1 MYLDRLV
8 DVLAAKRTSTKEKKD
23 KSTLKRLM
31 EEKAARDE
39 VRKQRLEKK
48 KEVQK
53 PKQKPTEKSV
63 EKTKPAE
70 VIKEQPA
77 DLKKAVAKIKAMK
90 KPSLFMVN
98 SNMSLMTDDPKEG
111 RKHYQEFL
119 VSVSNDDGIDIA
131 EILNKCVNLS
141 NKKGIHS
148 WVCDAEYLDPLTVVA
163 FSHNLEHFPN
173 TTEERTKQITTLD
186 LRTAKPFTQISLEDL
201 PGIGNPSEVRASLH
215 EAWAPIVEEI
225 GLEKPQEKKEKEP
238 KQSTPEAEP
247 EAVEPEAEDKT
258 EDKKPEEK
266 DPEDID
272 LGDEDKPAEDAEGV
286 EVEDAPR
293 VNVGRLRSLR
303 DPHCFILDPRTK
315 TAEYVDFLGPDKPG
329 ETPKASKVLATKAV
343 KFLTSRKL
351 KKKMGKNEYPVIVYF
366 LGGKDAEALK
376 TELKIADRPH
386 FSIGAVDKGL
396 FSLDEPFM
404 DFTLKVGNKTVKVDP
419 IITAEMNKAW
429 VDATSEV
436 SGNPITAIQA
446 NTSVPIDFFRLVNK
460 KQRPIEIYIGGQPEG
475 AGYKNTIY
483 VLASDIESNNFV
495 KLVRRFKMPS
505 LFYEGMSESSDIDAA
520 FKKIKPE
527 KITPANLLILVAEN
541 AFKPQDLMDVNK
553 ENEELAKSI
562 TGKITQLTMLHA
574 FAHVNLKN
582 KTKNPGSFVK
592 NNFMVG
598 THIAQFNANMTIC
611 FLWGSH
617 TQHVKV
623 DPKEVMKQ
631 LPFVKQVITSYL

>member
-1 MYLDRLV
+1 MSMYLDRLV
-8 DVLAAKRTSTKEKKD
+8 DVLAAKRTPTKEKKD
-23 KSTLKRLM
+23 KSTLKRLL

-48 KEVQK
+48 KKVQK
-53 PKQKPTEKSV
+53 PKQKPIEKSV
-63 EKTKPAE
+63 EKTKPAA

-77 DLKKAVAKIKAMK
+77 DLKKVLTKIKAME

-98 SNMSLMTDDPKEG
+98 SNMVLMVDDPKEG
-111 RKHYQEFL
+111 RKQYQEFL
-119 VSVSNDDGIDIA
+119 VGKSPDGDDIA
-131 EILNKCVNLS
+131 EILNKCVNIS

-148 WVCDAEYLDPLTVVA
+148 WVCAAEYIPLLAVEA
-163 FSHNLEHFPN
+163 FSNDLEHFPDHK
-173 TTEERTKQITTLD
+173 KQITIID
-186 LRTAKPFTQISLEDL
+186 LTAAKPFASISIENL

-215 EAWAPIVEEI
+215 EAWAPIANV
-225 GLEKPQEKKEKEP
+225 LAQEKPE
-238 KQSTPEAEP
+238 
-247 EAVEPEAEDKT
+247 VV
-258 EDKKPEEK
+258 KKPEVKKPKVQPVAPETEE
-266 DPEDID
+266 PEDSED
-272 LGDEDKPAEDAEGV
+272 ADMPAEDENAGDIPAEDAEEPAKEDTEDT
-286 EVEDAPR
+286 EVEDAPK

-329 ETPKASKVLATKAV
+329 ETPKASKILATKAI

-376 TELKIADRPH
+376 TELKIADRPF

-475 AGYKNTIY
+475 VGYKNTIY

-553 ENEELAKSI
+553 ENAELAKTI